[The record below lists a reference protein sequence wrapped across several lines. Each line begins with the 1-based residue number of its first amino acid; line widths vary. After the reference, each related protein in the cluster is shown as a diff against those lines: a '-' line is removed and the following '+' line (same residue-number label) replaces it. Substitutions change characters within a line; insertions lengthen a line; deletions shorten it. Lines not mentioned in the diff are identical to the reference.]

1 MEKRAELVSCVSL
14 LSRLLALFLPI
25 FLLLA
30 ALPLPVSAVSGRFTN
45 DIDLYFTGTSSD
57 PGTLYQDAIDGNQDV
72 GIQLCDVGQRY
83 VGAFYAI
90 YVSGS
95 WRYVLISYSSFNTAL
110 ALTDIDVGGG
120 CYSVT
125 DGFLTVSPSELTTP
139 SPNVKKAAFP
149 GRLYIGYAASGNPG
163 TVSSFVFGST
173 TATLLGDYSMSRSF
187 DQATRQISVQTPTI
201 TFQTS
206 SMSFSKSAA
215 DPSFGLTTDRMA
227 VLGVCDD
234 TDGLSCSDGKAYS
247 SSAFPALFNSGLSSG
262 DVNDQTTH
270 TKYVVMNGIGKPLCI
285 GANIK
290 TTINSV
296 QPNPIYYSQTLAINY
311 TISNPRDVPYELY
324 GGNVQVTTP
333 FVINISIYNASNS
346 NRVVYSTLV
355 AVNSTISPDASI
367 RTTLD
372 WPAYAHSGQYT
383 VRVNADSRNAIM
395 ECNEGDNI
403 ATQNFELKPITL
415 PDIYIDGSLTN
426 IFSYPNSPYNLS
438 FYIKNSDNDTLS
450 NANVT
455 LVQVNGLMLAA
466 PVQTYNRT
474 TGINQS
480 SSDGLVTESTVK
492 FKTDYY
498 GWATFTYIP
507 TYNRFY
513 LPQYSY
519 IGLQNSVGGYA
530 MYFGGSQADG
540 VDFKF
545 VLNGSLSSTY
555 PLYIGN
561 TSYTGQMPDK
571 ILPHQT
577 MTIQVMD
584 FIYQSFTNFLDTLLR

>member
-234 TDGLSCSDGKAYS
+234 TDGLSCSDGNAYS

-513 LPQYSY
+513 P
-519 IGLQNSVGGYA
+519 SVQLYRPPEFSRRLRDVFWGQPGRWRRFQVRA
-530 MYFGGSQADG
+530 QRLAQ
-540 VDFKF
+540 
-545 VLNGSLSSTY
+545 LHLSIIHREHK
-555 PLYIGN
+555 LHR
-561 TSYTGQMPDK
+561 PDA
-571 ILPHQT
+571 
-577 MTIQVMD
+577 
-584 FIYQSFTNFLDTLLR
+584 